1 MHYFGGPDTVPV
13 VGDWARRN
21 RFSVSRLLIPLSYA
35 SILGGACTLI
45 GTSTN
50 LVVNGWLMQEAGC
63 PGLGMFELARV
74 GLPCAVI
81 GIGFIMLFGKWLLPD
96 RRPPISTRDDPRS
109 YTVETMVQSGG
120 ALDGKTIEQAG
131 LRSLPG
137 LYLMEIGRGEE
148 TIPAVAP
155 TETLHGNDRL
165 VFVGIV
171 DSVVDLHKIHGLV
184 PAADQVFKLD
194 SPRSRRAL
202 VEAVVSDSCPV
213 VGLTIRGGRFRTRYN
228 AVVVAVARSGQR
240 VHGRIGDIVL
250 QAGDTLLLEA
260 LPSFISQQRNSRDF
274 YLVSQ
279 VEGSQPLRHERAP
292 IALGILGLMVLA
304 AASGALTMLQAAM
317 VAAGLMLVTRCC
329 TVTAVRRSVDWQVLL
344 ALAASIGLGKAMQA
358 TGLATAMVHP
368 LIALSGNGPHAALA
382 ILYGLSM
389 VLAAAIGAK
398 AAAVLMLPLAFAAA
412 GDLGASFMP
421 FAMGVLF
428 ACSTTL
434 ATPIGYPTN
443 LMIYGPGGY
452 RFSDYLR
459 LGVPISLLLWVAVV
473 WMVPRVWGF

>member
-1 MHYFGGPDTVPV
+1 
-13 VGDWARRN
+13 
-21 RFSVSRLLIPLSYA
+21 
-35 SILGGACTLI
+35 
-45 GTSTN
+45 
-50 LVVNGWLMQEAGC
+50 
-63 PGLGMFELARV
+63 
-74 GLPCAVI
+74 
-81 GIGFIMLFGKWLLPD
+81 
-96 RRPPISTRDDPRS
+96 
-109 YTVETMVQSGG
+109 
-120 ALDGKTIEQAG
+120 
-131 LRSLPG
+131 
-137 LYLMEIGRGEE
+137 LYLIEIERGAE

-155 TETLHGNDRL
+155 SEILHGNDRL

-202 VEAVVSDSCPV
+202 VEAVVSDSCPM
-213 VGLTIRGGRFRTRYN
+213 VGRTVREGRFRTRYN
-228 AVVVAVARSGQR
+228 AVVVAVARSGRR

-279 VEGSQPLRHERAP
+279 VQDSQPLRHERAP
-292 IALGILGLMVLA
+292 VALGILALMVLSVA
-304 AASGALTMLQAAM
+304 TGLLSMLQAAM
-317 VAAGLMLVTRCC
+317 LAAGLMLATRCC
-329 TVTAVRRSVDWQVLL
+329 TVSAVRRSIDWQVLL
-344 ALAASIGLGKAMQA
+344 AIAASIGLGKAMQT
-358 TGLATAMVHP
+358 TGLAASMMHP
-368 LIALSGNGPHAALA
+368 LVALSGRGPHAALA

-389 VLAAAIGAK
+389 LLAAAIGAK

-412 GDLGASFMP
+412 GELAVAFMP
-421 FAMGVLF
+421 FAMCVLF

-459 LGVPISLLLWVAVV
+459 LGAPISLLLWVVTV
-473 WMVPRVWGF
+473 WLVPKVWAF